1 MSAPSLDAAERFLAA
16 CGRIVDRRA
25 FDRLFAGGPPE
36 PVRDAVAAYRN
47 PDGGFGHAL
56 EPDCRSPGSQP
67 AAIAQ
72 ALRTLNEADAWDDGL
87 AAGACDWLAAHAADG
102 GGSVFVEPTM
112 AGWPHAPWWVPAA
125 PGEGRPAS
133 LISTGMLAGVL
144 HARRVRH
151 PWLDGAT
158 RLMWERIDA
167 LAEPGPYDMLGVF
180 RFLDHVP
187 DRERALAAAERCGE
201 LLVTGGLVDLDP
213 ETRGEAHSPLFYAP
227 LPESAGRVA
236 FSDEVIG
243 THLDHLARAQRPD
256 GGWMFNW
263 LAWSPAAEQD
273 WRGFVTIE
281 ALYTLHAN
289 GRL

>member
-1 MSAPSLDAAERFLAA
+1 MVDLVAAQQFLAA
-16 CGRIVDRRA
+16 SGRVVDRRL
-25 FDRLFAGGPPE
+25 FDRLFAGGPAE

-47 PDGGFGHAL
+47 PDGGFGHAM

-72 ALRTLNEADAWDDGL
+72 ALRTLDDADAWDEGL
-87 AAGACDWLAAHAADG
+87 AAGACDWLAAHPADG
-102 GGSVFVEPTM
+102 GGSVFVEPTLE
-112 AGWPHAPWWVPAA
+112 GWPHAPWWVPAT
-125 PGEGRPAS
+125 PEEGRPAS

-144 HARRVRH
+144 HARRVDH

-158 RLMWERIDA
+158 RLMWERIEGP
-167 LAEPGPYDMLGVF
+167 AELGPYDMLGVF
-180 RFLDHVP
+180 RFLDQVP
-187 DRERALAAAERCGE
+187 DRERARTAASRCGE
-201 LLVTGGLVDLDP
+201 LLLAGGLVDLDP
-213 ETRGEAHSPLFYAP
+213 EAPGETHSPLFYAP
-227 LPESAGRVA
+227 LPSSAGRAA
-236 FSDEVIG
+236 FTDEVIG
-243 THLDHLARAQRPD
+243 AHLDHLERGQRAD

-281 ALYTLHAN
+281 ALCTLRGN